1 MRIVI
6 LGATGML
13 GHKLWQQLPERFPDT
28 HAIIHRNRDVLRR
41 FGLFEGSRVIDGI
54 DATDPGALDGVLARL
69 KPAVILNCVGITKRR
84 EVPGDAAP
92 SIALNALLPHQL
104 AAWGRRHGARVITF
118 STDCVFDG
126 KAGRYTE
133 DSLTNAEDLYGRSKA
148 LGEIRMHGAL
158 TLRSSFI
165 GRELEHGTELLEWLI
180 SQKKRS
186 VRGFRR
192 ARYSGISTLRLARIV
207 GDIIEKF
214 PSLSGLYQIAGPVI
228 TKHDLLCLASEA
240 FELGVTVEPDD
251 ANAVDRTLDGAK
263 FSGATGFV
271 APDWRVMLT
280 ELARDPT
287 PYESWRT

>member
-13 GHKLWQQLPERFPDT
+13 GHKLWQQLSARFPDT
-28 HAIIHRNRDVLRR
+28 HAIVRRNRDALRR
-41 FGLFEGSRVIDGI
+41 FGLYEGPRVVDGI
-54 DATDPGALDGVLARL
+54 DAIDFTALSGVLAHL
-69 KPAVILNCVGITKRR
+69 KPTVILNCVGVTKRR

-104 AAWGRRHGARVITF
+104 AAWGRHHHARVITF

-148 LGEIRMHGAL
+148 LGEIRMPVTL

-180 SQKKRS
+180 SQKKQS

-192 ARYSGISTLRLARIV
+192 ALYSGISTLRLAHIV

-214 PSLSGLYQIAGPVI
+214 PSLSGLSQIAGPVI
-228 TKHDLLCLASEA
+228 TKYDLLRLASEA
-240 FELGVTVEPDD
+240 FGLDVIIESDD
-251 ANAVDRTLDGAK
+251 SNAIDRTLNGAK
-263 FSGATGFV
+263 FSSTTGFV
-271 APDWRVMLT
+271 APDWRAMLA